1 MITFIFVAVV
11 SFLSGAYLQLNMHG
25 YRGEK

>member
-11 SFLSGAYLQLNMHG
+11 SFLAGAYVQLKMHG